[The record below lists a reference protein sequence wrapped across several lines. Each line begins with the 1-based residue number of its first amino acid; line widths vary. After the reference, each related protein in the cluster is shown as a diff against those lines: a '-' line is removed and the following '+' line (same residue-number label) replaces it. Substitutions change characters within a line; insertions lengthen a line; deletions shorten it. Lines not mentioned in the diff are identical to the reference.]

1 MTTTMHLRLGTERR
15 GDFLSPDEDDDD
27 DDDDD
32 DGDDDGDDGDDDD
45 DDDDALVFGNR
56 ETR

>member
-15 GDFLSPDEDDDD
+15 GDLLSPDEDDDD

-32 DGDDDGDDGDDDD
+32 DGDDDGDDDD